1 MLSSNCNQSTFGI
14 IHNPVGP
21 CNGSDALDKGGHV
34 APAFEN
40 LTLWQRVYDHL
51 RDEIMGDRLPPGTEL
66 SEVALSR
73 ELAVSRGPIRE
84 AIGRLAA
91 EGLVTVRPRRGAE
104 VRSITPEELIESYQ
118 VREALEVLAVRLAV
132 PRITDAEL
140 AGLDELADQMSEH
153 ARKGAVADFF
163 TANVAFHE
171 RLCELSGNKKLLEVY
186 RRLAGEVGRFQAR
199 TLALR
204 GSLDGSVTEHRAILA
219 AIRLRD
225 VEKAAELTAAH
236 IRVPAQRLHETLGE
250 AGGPAGTVPGRFRDT
265 A

>member
-1 MLSSNCNQSTFGI
+1 M
-14 IHNPVGP
+14 
-21 CNGSDALDKGGHV
+21 
-34 APAFEN
+34 APAFDN

-51 RDEIMGDRLPPGTEL
+51 RDEIMGGRLAPGTEL

-132 PRITDAEL
+132 PRMTDADL
-140 AGLDELADQMSEH
+140 ADLDERVDRMAEH
-153 ARKGAVADFF
+153 AKNGAVAEFF
-163 TANVAFHE
+163 TANATFHE
-171 RLCELSGNKKLLEVY
+171 RLCELSGNRKLLEVHH
-186 RRLAGEVGRFQAR
+186 RLAGEVGRFQAR

-225 VEKAAELTAAH
+225 ADKAAELTAAH
-236 IRVPAQRLHETLGE
+236 IRVPAQRLHETVGE
-250 AGGPAGTVPGRFRDT
+250 AGQPLAEMVLGTSTDT

>member
-1 MLSSNCNQSTFGI
+1 M
-14 IHNPVGP
+14 P
-21 CNGSDALDKGGHV
+21 
-34 APAFEN
+34 PAFDN

-104 VRSITPEELIESYQ
+104 VRSITPEELIDSYQ

-132 PRITDAEL
+132 PGITDAEL
-140 AGLDELADQMSEH
+140 AELDELVDRMSEH
-153 ARKGAVADFF
+153 AKNGAVGDFF
-163 TANVAFHE
+163 AANVAFHE
-171 RLCELSGNKKLLEVY
+171 LLCELSGNKKLLEVH
-186 RRLAGEVGRFQAR
+186 RRLAGEIGRFQAR

-204 GSLDGSVTEHRAILA
+204 GSLDGSVTEHRAIMA

-225 VEKAAELTAAH
+225 ADKAAQLTSAH
-236 IRVPAQRLHETLGE
+236 IRVPAQRLRETVGG
-250 AGGPAGTVPGRFRDT
+250 AGRPAAAGSAPGTFT
-265 A
+265 ASA

>member
-1 MLSSNCNQSTFGI
+1 M
-14 IHNPVGP
+14 
-21 CNGSDALDKGGHV
+21 

-51 RDEIMGDRLPPGTEL
+51 RDEIMADRLPPGTEL
-66 SEVALSR
+66 SEVALSK

-104 VRSITPEELIESYQ
+104 VRFITPEELIESYQ

-132 PRITDAEL
+132 PRITGAEL
-140 AGLDELADQMSEH
+140 AGLDELADRMSEH
-153 ARKGAVADFF
+153 AKAGAVADFF

-171 RLCELSGNKKLLEVY
+171 LLCELSGNKKLLQVY
-186 RRLAGEVGRFQAR
+186 RRLAGEIGRFQAR

-204 GSLDGSVTEHRAILA
+204 GSLDGSVAEHRAILA
-219 AIRLRD
+219 AVRRRD

-236 IRVPAQRLHETLGE
+236 IRVPAQRLHETLRE
-250 AGGPAGTVPGRFRDT
+250 PSQPSEQLPPGRFQDT

>member
-1 MLSSNCNQSTFGI
+1 V
-14 IHNPVGP
+14 P
-21 CNGSDALDKGGHV
+21 
-34 APAFEN
+34 PAFDN

-104 VRSITPEELIESYQ
+104 VRSITPEELIDSYQ

-132 PRITDAEL
+132 PGITDAEL
-140 AGLDELADQMSEH
+140 AELDELVDRMSEY
-153 ARKGAVADFF
+153 ARNGAVGDFF
-163 TANVAFHE
+163 AANVAFHE
-171 RLCELSGNKKLLEVY
+171 MLCELSGNSKLLEVH
-186 RRLAGEVGRFQAR
+186 RRLAGEIGRFQAR

-204 GSLDGSVTEHRAILA
+204 GSLDGSVTEHRAIMA

-225 VEKAAELTAAH
+225 ADKAAELTSAH
-236 IRVPAQRLHETLGE
+236 IRVPAQRLRETVG
-250 AGGPAGTVPGRFRDT
+250 AASPPAPEMAPGTAPDT
-265 A
+265 VTDPA

>member
-1 MLSSNCNQSTFGI
+1 M
-14 IHNPVGP
+14 GP
-21 CNGSDALDKGGHV
+21 TAMDKGGRV

-40 LTLWQRVYDHL
+40 LTLSQRVYEHL

-73 ELAVSRGPIRE
+73 ELDVSRGPIRE
-84 AIGRLAA
+84 AMGRLAA

-104 VRSITPEELIESYQ
+104 VRSITPEELIDSYQ

-132 PRITDAEL
+132 PRITDTEL
-140 AGLDELADQMSEH
+140 ADLDELVDRMSEY
-153 ARKGAVADFF
+153 AKNGDVADFF
-163 TANVAFHE
+163 AANVAFHE
-171 RLCELSGNKKLLEVY
+171 LICELSGNAKLVQVH
-186 RRLAGEVGRFQAR
+186 RRLAGEIGRFQAR

-225 VEKAAELTAAH
+225 VEKAAALTAAH
-236 IRVPAQRLHETLGE
+236 IRVPAEQLEKSVADGDAPLAQVAR
-250 AGGPAGTVPGRFRDT
+250 
-265 A
+265 

>member
-1 MLSSNCNQSTFGI
+1 M
-14 IHNPVGP
+14 
-21 CNGSDALDKGGHV
+21 
-34 APAFEN
+34 APAFDN

-51 RDEIMGDRLPPGTEL
+51 RDEIMGGRLAPGTEL

-84 AIGRLAA
+84 AMGRLAA
-91 EGLVTVRPRRGAE
+91 EGLVTVRPRRGVE

-132 PRITDAEL
+132 PRMTDANLADLDELVDRMAEL
-140 AGLDELADQMSEH
+140 AK
-153 ARKGAVADFF
+153 KGAVADFF
-163 TANVAFHE
+163 TANAAFHE
-171 RLCELSGNKKLLEVY
+171 RLCELSGNSKLLEVHH
-186 RRLAGEVGRFQAR
+186 RLAGEVGRFQAQ

-225 VEKAAELTAAH
+225 ADKATELTAAH
-236 IRVPAQRLHETLGE
+236 IRVPAQRLHETVGAAGE
-250 AGGPAGTVPGRFRDT
+250 PAEETVPDT
-265 A
+265 FQDAT